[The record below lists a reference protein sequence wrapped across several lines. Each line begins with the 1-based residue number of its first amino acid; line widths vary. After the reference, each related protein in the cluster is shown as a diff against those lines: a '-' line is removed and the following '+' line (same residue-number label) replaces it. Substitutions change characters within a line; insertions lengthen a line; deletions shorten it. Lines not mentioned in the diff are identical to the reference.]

1 MLWNGLSSWGIT
13 EGAEV
18 FLKEKCPVNA
28 CTITRDQ
35 SEYQESDLVLFRDHF
50 QMPGQRLGP
59 RPANQLWLMYF
70 LESPYHT
77 QHINNKN
84 IFNWTATYRTD
95 STIVAPYERW
105 KYYNEDVR
113 QLPLKRNYA
122 SNKTKSVAW
131 FVSNCNARN
140 QRLEYAKDLA
150 NYIDVDIY
158 GRCGTK
164 TCPRSS
170 SSQCFDMLE
179 TDYRFYLAFE
189 NSNCV
194 DYITEKFFRTGL
206 GHDILPI
213 VMGARPQD
221 YKRAAP
227 VHSYIHVDD
236 FDGPEDLA
244 RYLKTLEKNDALYN
258 EYFRWKGTGEMI
270 NTNFFCRVCSLLHDP
285 RSYSKTRQVYD
296 FNEWWNGEGICIRG
310 EW

>member
-18 FLKEKCPVNA
+18 FVREKCPVNS

-35 SEYQESDLVLFRDHF
+35 SEYQKSDLVLFRDHF
-50 QMPGQRLGP
+50 QIPGQRLGP

-105 KYYNEDVR
+105 QYYNEDVR

-122 SNKTKSVAW
+122 ANKTKSVAW

-270 NTNFFCRVCSLLHDP
+270 NTKFFCRVCALLHDP